1 MYGRDS
7 SSSFKNERFLIVE
20 VICNSVQETKN
31 FANSLSKKFQ
41 KGQVIAL
48 NGDLGSGK
56 TTFSQGIAKGLGIEQ
71 HVGSP
76 TFKLVSEYV
85 GKFLK
90 LYHVDCYRLNNA
102 EEFLNLGG
110 ENLLLPDNGI
120 TLIEWANIIQE
131 LLPENVIEI
140 VFSRV
145 KTEPNKR
152 LIVIRGMDKSNE

>member
-1 MYGRDS
+1 M
-7 SSSFKNERFLIVE
+7 E

-140 VFSRV
+140 FFSRV
-145 KTEPNKR
+145 KGEPNKR
-152 LIVIRGMDKSNE
+152 LIIIKGMDKPNE

>member
-1 MYGRDS
+1 M
-7 SSSFKNERFLIVE
+7 K
-20 VICNSVQETKN
+20 VICNSFEETKI
-31 FANSLSKKFQ
+31 FASNLSKKFQ

-56 TTFSQGIAKGLGIEQ
+56 TTFSQGIAEGLGVEQ

-85 GKFLK
+85 GKVLK

-131 LLPENVIEI
+131 LLPEDTIEI
-140 VFSRV
+140 IFSRV
-145 KTEPNKR
+145 KGEPKKR
-152 LIVIRGMDKSNE
+152 LLKIIGVDKSNER

>member
-1 MYGRDS
+1 
-7 SSSFKNERFLIVE
+7 VE

-56 TTFSQGIAKGLGIEQ
+56 TTFSQGIAEGLGIEQ

>member
-1 MYGRDS
+1 M
-7 SSSFKNERFLIVE
+7 E
-20 VICNSVQETKN
+20 VICNSFEETKK
-31 FANSLSKKFQ
+31 FASRLSKKFQ
-41 KGQVIAL
+41 KGQVVAL

-56 TTFSQGIAKGLGIEQ
+56 TTFSQGFAEGLGFKQ

-85 GKFLK
+85 GEDLK

-102 EEFLNLGG
+102 DEFLNLGG

-131 LLPENVIEI
+131 LLPEDVIEI

-145 KTEPNKR
+145 KGEPNKR
-152 LIVIRGMDKSNE
+152 LLKIRGMDKPNE

>member
-1 MYGRDS
+1 M
-7 SSSFKNERFLIVE
+7 E
-20 VICNSVQETKN
+20 VICNSFEETKK
-31 FANSLSKKFQ
+31 FASRLSKKFQ
-41 KGQVIAL
+41 NGQVIAL

-56 TTFSQGIAKGLGIEQ
+56 TTFSQGIAEGLGIEQ

-85 GKFLK
+85 GEDLK

-102 EEFLNLGG
+102 DEFLNLGG

-120 TLIEWANIIQE
+120 TLIEWANIIHE
-131 LLPENVIEI
+131 LLPQDVIEV

-145 KTEPNKR
+145 KGEPNKR
-152 LIVIRGMDKSNE
+152 LLKIRGMDQSNE

>member
-1 MYGRDS
+1 M
-7 SSSFKNERFLIVE
+7 E
-20 VICNSVQETKN
+20 VICNSVQETKI
-31 FANSLSKKFQ
+31 FASRLSKKFQ

-48 NGDLGSGK
+48 IGDLGSGK
-56 TTFSQGIAKGLGIEQ
+56 TTFSQGIAEGLGIEQ

-85 GKFLK
+85 GNFLK

-131 LLPENVIEI
+131 LLSEDVIEI
-140 VFSRV
+140 IFSRV
-145 KTEPNKR
+145 KGEPNKR
-152 LIVIRGMDKSNE
+152 LLKIRGMDKPNE

>member
-1 MYGRDS
+1 M
-7 SSSFKNERFLIVE
+7 K
-20 VICNSVQETKN
+20 VICNSVEETKN
-31 FANSLSKKFQ
+31 FASSLSNKFQ

-56 TTFSQGIAKGLGIEQ
+56 TTFSQGIAQGLGIEQ

-85 GKFLK
+85 GAVLS

-102 EEFLNLGG
+102 DEFLNLGG
-110 ENLLLPDNGI
+110 ENLLLPYNGI
-120 TLIEWANIIQE
+120 TLIEWADIIEE
-131 LLPENVIEI
+131 LLPEDVIKI

-145 KTEPNKR
+145 KGEPNKR
-152 LIVIRGMDKSNE
+152 LIIIRGMDKSNE

>member
-1 MYGRDS
+1 M
-7 SSSFKNERFLIVE
+7 E
-20 VICNSVQETKN
+20 VVCNSVKETKT
-31 FANSLSKKFQ
+31 FASRLSKKFQ
-41 KGQVIAL
+41 KGQIIAL

-90 LYHVDCYRLNNA
+90 LYHVDCYRLDSA

-131 LLPENVIEI
+131 LMPEDVIEI

-145 KTEPNKR
+145 KGEPNKR
-152 LIVIRGMDKSNE
+152 LLKISGMEKSNE